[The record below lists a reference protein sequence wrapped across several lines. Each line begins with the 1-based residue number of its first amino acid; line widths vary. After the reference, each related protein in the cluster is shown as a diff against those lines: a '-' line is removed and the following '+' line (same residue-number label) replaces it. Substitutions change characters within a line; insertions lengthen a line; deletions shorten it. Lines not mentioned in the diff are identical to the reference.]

1 MIIHSVFLGGA
12 KSFDGSRAANAT
24 LRVKRST
31 EHDRPTWVENDEYA
45 SYGRPCLA
53 VPAPLWDWLHSGM
66 GLRFDAVRC
75 RKCGEID
82 HAGPVERNERGALMR
97 RLRFCSNCCFWR
109 NRALVGFRQPDTHI
123 TVAGVCY
130 FIDRE
135 NGGESFRGFGG
146 ARHRIR
152 FLKTG
157 RVVESTNLWFNGQVP
172 ERWRNFLPDTA
183 EFLQRDGHPAR
194 GEDRFTGDA
203 SAPDDRPAARS
214 GLLAHIEEQL
224 RAG

>member
-1 MIIHSVFLGGA
+1 MLIHSVVLGGA
-12 KSFDGSRAANAT
+12 KGFDNFSFSASFRI
-24 LRVKRST
+24 KRST
-31 EHDRPTWVENDEYA
+31 THERPTWVENDEYA

-82 HAGPVERNERGALMR
+82 HAGPVERNERGEQMR
-97 RLRFCSNCCFWR
+97 RLRLCTDCCFWR
-109 NRALVGFRQPDTHI
+109 NRALAGCRKPDRLI
-123 TVAGVCY
+123 TVAGACY
-130 FIDRE
+130 FIGDENQRE
-135 NGGESFRGFGG
+135 GAFRGFGG

-157 RVVESTNLWFNGQVP
+157 RVVESTNLWFNGRVP
-172 ERWRNFLPDTA
+172 ELWRNFLPDTA
-183 EFLQRDGHPAR
+183 EFLHRDGHPAS
-194 GEDRFTGDA
+194 GQDRFTGDA

-214 GLLAHIEEQL
+214 GLLDLLEQKL
-224 RAG
+224 RAS